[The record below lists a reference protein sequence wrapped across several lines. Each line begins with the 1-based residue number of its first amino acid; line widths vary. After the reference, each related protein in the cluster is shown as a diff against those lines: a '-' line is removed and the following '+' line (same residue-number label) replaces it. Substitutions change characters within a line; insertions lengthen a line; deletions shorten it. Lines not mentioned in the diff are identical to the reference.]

1 MCKILLSI
9 NPRYVEK
16 ILSGEKKYE
25 FRTRIAKRKVDSILI
40 YSTAQ
45 VKRDLAEVT
54 VKKVLKGSPDELW
67 DITEKYSGID
77 KKFFDK
83 YFTKRELAYA
93 YELGEITRFENPKK
107 LSEFGCINAPQSF
120 IYIY

>member
-40 YSTAQ
+40 YSTAP
-45 VKRDLAEVT
+45 VKRVLAEVT

-77 KKFFDK
+77 KKFSLNILRK
-83 YFTKRELAYA
+83 
-93 YELGEITRFENPKK
+93 ENLHMRMNWGK
-107 LSEFGCINAPQSF
+107 
-120 IYIY
+120 

>member
-40 YSTAQ
+40 YSTAP
-45 VKRDLAEVT
+45 VKRVLAEVT

-77 KKFFDK
+77 KKFVIK
-83 YFTKRELAYA
+83 SYM
-93 YELGEITRFENPKK
+93 
-107 LSEFGCINAPQSF
+107 SF
-120 IYIY
+120 

>member
-40 YSTAQ
+40 YSTAP
-45 VKRDLAEVT
+45 VKRVLAEVT

-77 KKFFDK
+77 KKF
-83 YFTKRELAYA
+83 KRNIL
-93 YELGEITRFENPKK
+93 RKENLHMRMNWGK
-107 LSEFGCINAPQSF
+107 
-120 IYIY
+120 

>member
-1 MCKILLSI
+1 M
-9 NPRYVEK
+9 NY
-16 ILSGEKKYE
+16 
-25 FRTRIAKRKVDSILI
+25 
-40 YSTAQ
+40 
-45 VKRDLAEVT
+45 
-54 VKKVLKGSPDELW
+54 
-67 DITEKYSGID
+67 GID

>member
-40 YSTAQ
+40 YSTAP
-45 VKRDLAEVT
+45 VKRVLAEVT
-54 VKKVLKGSPDELW
+54 V
-67 DITEKYSGID
+67 
-77 KKFFDK
+77 
-83 YFTKRELAYA
+83 
-93 YELGEITRFENPKK
+93 
-107 LSEFGCINAPQSF
+107 
-120 IYIY
+120 